1 MDDSNFFELQ
11 YKPRNNKIYA
21 LHFTYDNID
30 KLFQCLY
37 RFMIDAK
44 FILCAD
50 ATIQLHMF
58 DTKNSQ
64 INNRTCIGDYIIF
77 ILNDRGNLEICILE
91 KHAHKIS
98 LNINGDATVIYAFD
112 YIAYDR
118 EWCEPYI
125 GRIAKTTLK
134 ERYGIEEC

>member
-1 MDDSNFFELQ
+1 MDDSKFFELQ
-11 YKPRNNKIYA
+11 YKPQNDKIYA

-37 RFMIDAK
+37 RFGIDAK

-77 ILNDRGNLEICILE
+77 ILNDRGNIKRIDIRGSLS
-91 KHAHKIS
+91 HIS
-98 LNINGDATVIYAFD
+98 ED
-112 YIAYDR
+112 YCRVMKEGGAYD
-118 EWCEPYI
+118 
-125 GRIAKTTLK
+125 
-134 ERYGIEEC
+134 

>member
-64 INNRTCIGDYIIF
+64 INNRTCIGDFYRIVS
-77 ILNDRGNLEICILE
+77 LL
-91 KHAHKIS
+91 KHAKVTTSFLQIIHGLLLKRKI
-98 LNINGDATVIYAFD
+98 LTMNMLLQKI
-112 YIAYDR
+112 
-118 EWCEPYI
+118 
-125 GRIAKTTLK
+125 
-134 ERYGIEEC
+134 